1 MAVTAPALPQGYDP
15 TDPSINEV
23 GLPFE
28 EFAELRRTAPVF
40 FVEQTPDAYAGF
52 ENAPGYWAVT
62 KHADVLAVSRSKEFS
77 TNENGAIIR
86 FAPDMTRDQVEL
98 QSVMLINQDP
108 PHHTRLRQIISRGF
122 TPRSIAAL
130 KEDLDTRA
138 RRIIAEAAER
148 GDGNFVEDVAAELPL
163 QAIADFLGVPQED
176 RKKLFDW
183 SNQMLA
189 YDDPD
194 YDSSPDVAAAEIL
207 GYFMAMAEERRTN
220 PQDDLV
226 SKLVTADIDGEALT
240 DDEFGYFTIIL
251 TVAGNETTRNA
262 ITHGMN
268 AFFDHPDQWELFK
281 KERPDTT
288 CDEVIRWATPVTVF
302 QRTALSD
309 VEVGGQKVEK
319 GQRVGLF
326 YASANFDEDVFDD
339 PRTFNI
345 LRDPNPHLAFGGH
358 GTHYCIGANLARMEV
373 SLVFNALADI
383 VPDLS
388 KVAEPR
394 RLRHA
399 WIHGIKELEVAY
411 K

>member
-1 MAVTAPALPQGYDP
+1 
-15 TDPSINEV
+15 
-23 GLPFE
+23 
-28 EFAELRRTAPVF
+28 
-40 FVEQTPDAYAGF
+40 
-52 ENAPGYWAVT
+52 
-62 KHADVLAVSRSKEFS
+62 
-77 TNENGAIIR
+77 
-86 FAPDMTRDQVEL
+86 
-98 QSVMLINQDP
+98 
-108 PHHTRLRQIISRGF
+108 
-122 TPRSIAAL
+122 
-130 KEDLDTRA
+130 
-138 RRIIAEAAER
+138 
-148 GDGNFVEDVAAELPL
+148 
-163 QAIADFLGVPQED
+163 
-176 RKKLFDW
+176 
-183 SNQMLA
+183 
-189 YDDPD
+189 
-194 YDSSPDVAAAEIL
+194 VAAAEIL
-207 GYFMAMAEERRTN
+207 GYFMAMAEERRKN

-226 SKLVTADIDGEALT
+226 SKLITADIDGEALT

-326 YASANFDEDVFDD
+326 YASANFDEDMFDD
-339 PRTFNI
+339 PRTFDI
-345 LRDPNPHLAFGGH
+345 MRDPNPHLAFGGH